1 MQTTKIDKLFALK
14 AVKKKID
21 EEYKLLE
28 GECREELLEAYRKDG
43 TDRKV
48 SPFFGS
54 DAGKFSIKRTG
65 GKDAE
70 TVRDFVLAD
79 DEKLAEWL
87 EANPDA
93 ALRYAMLNAKDFARY
108 WVNWSGEIPDGME
121 MTETHVEATPP
132 TLTAQVYSF
141 KPDVVLDKLGGN
153 VLDGV
158 NELLLEE
165 STC

>member
-1 MQTTKIDKLFALK
+1 MEPTKIDKLFALK

-28 GECREELLEAYRKDG
+28 GECREELLEAYGKDG
-43 TDRKV
+43 TDRKT
-48 SPFFGS
+48 SPFFGP
-54 DAGKFSIKRTG
+54 DAGKFSIKSTG

-70 TVRDFVLAD
+70 TVREFEVAD

-87 EANPDA
+87 EENKGA
-93 ALRYAMLNAKDFARY
+93 ALRYAMLNAKDFAAY
-108 WVNWSGEIPDGME
+108 WVNWSGEIPDGVE

-141 KPDVVLDKLGGN
+141 NPSVVLEKLGGN
-153 VLDGV
+153 MFEKV
-158 NELLLEE
+158 NELLLDDGR
-165 STC
+165 

>member
-1 MQTTKIDKLFALK
+1 MEPTKIDKLFALK

-28 GECREELLEAYRKDG
+28 GECREELLEAYARDG
-43 TDRKV
+43 VDRKI
-48 SPFFGS
+48 SPFFGL
-54 DAGKFSIKRTG
+54 DAGKFSIKRSG

-70 TVRDFVLAD
+70 TVRDFELAD

-87 EANPDA
+87 ESNHDA

-108 WVNWSGEIPDGME
+108 WVNWSGEVPDGME

-132 TLTAQVYSF
+132 TLSAQIFNF
-141 KPDVVLDKLGGN
+141 KDDVVLGKLGGN

-158 NELLLEE
+158 NELLLGDGE
-165 STC
+165 

>member
-1 MQTTKIDKLFALK
+1 MKPTKIDKLFALK

-28 GECREELLEAYRKDG
+28 GECREELLEAYGKDG
-43 TDRKV
+43 TDRKT
-48 SPFFGS
+48 SPFFGP

-70 TVRDFVLAD
+70 TVRDFELAD

-108 WVNWSGEIPDGME
+108 WVNWSGEVPDGME
-121 MTETHVEATPP
+121 MTETHVEAQPAA
-132 TLTAQVYSF
+132 LSAQVYSF
-141 KPDVVLDKLGGN
+141 KSEVVMDKLGGN
-153 VLDGV
+153 MFEKV
-158 NELLLEE
+158 NELLLGDGR
-165 STC
+165 